1 MDFFQHQDEARKT
14 SNRLVLLFALAVL
27 GIVVSVHFSISALF
41 FWGQASGSGAD
52 PNYSFNW
59 FDLDRLVFF
68 AGSTLLIILL
78 GSLYKTWR
86 LSDGG
91 HSIAQLLGGHPIA
104 PNTTDAHERRVLNV
118 VEEMAIA
125 SGVPVPTVY
134 LMEGEES
141 INAFAAGFTPQD
153 AVIGVTRG
161 TLELLN
167 RDELQGVIAHEF
179 SHIFNGD
186 MRLNLRLMGVLHGI
200 LVIALIGYVILRT
213 SFRGSSRSRNG
224 GAAALPLVGLVLV
237 VLGYVGVFFGRMI
250 KSAVS
255 RQREYLADASAVQF
269 TRNPDGIGGAL
280 KKIGGLAEGSVI
292 MNPNAEQASHF
303 FFSDGKYGK
312 VRAALSG
319 LSGLSGMSHF
329 AFLSTHPPI
338 KDRIRRIDRGW
349 NGRFLDVDKSSRI
362 QPESVT
368 QKAAK
373 ATGEEKMAKLF
384 KLLPLHLTALIGT
397 LDQDH
402 LTYAHKL
409 LAGIPEEV
417 RKAVHEPSAA
427 RAVVLA
433 LLADGDAEIRARQL
447 QTVQATKDAAL
458 LEETQAMVSLLGN
471 APRETRLP
479 LVDLAVPALR
489 RLSPA
494 QYDEFMNLT
503 DVFIKADRQIDLFE
517 YTLMHV
523 LSRHLEPT
531 FKRVKPPTV
540 AYYAL
545 AGVRTECSI
554 LLSAIA
560 HAGHKDENEAMDAF
574 ATGAKELR
582 GITLGFVPQA
592 KAGLAGTKAALEKL
606 DKVSPK
612 LKKELMRACI
622 ASVAHDG
629 KVTVSEGE
637 LLRTIA
643 DALSLPMPPFLPGQ
657 EIDSSAIA
665 S

>member
-1 MDFFQHQDEARKT
+1 MDFFQHQDEARKS
-14 SNRLVLLFALAVL
+14 SNRLIVLFALAVM
-27 GIVVSVHFSISALF
+27 GIVLSIYFSVSALF
-41 FWGQASGSGAD
+41 FWSTERASAGD
-52 PNYSFNW
+52 PNYSFDW

-68 AGSTLLIILL
+68 AGSTLLVILL
-78 GSLYKTWR
+78 GSLYKMWK
-86 LSDGG
+86 LSGG
-91 HSIAQLLGGHPIA
+91 GQSIAEMLGGRPLA
-104 PNTTDAHERRVLNV
+104 PNTTDPLERRMLNV

-134 LMEGEES
+134 LMDREES

-161 TLELLN
+161 TLELLS

-200 LVIALIGYVILRT
+200 LVIALIGYFILRT
-213 SFRGSSRSRNG
+213 TMFRGSSRSKNG
-224 GAAALPLVGLVLV
+224 GAAALPLIGLVLI

-255 RQREYLADASAVQF
+255 RQREFLADASAVQF

-292 MNPNAEQASHF
+292 MSPNAEQASHF

-319 LSGLSGMSHF
+319 VSHF
-329 AFLSTHPPI
+329 AFLSTHPPL

-349 NGRFLDVDKSSRI
+349 NGRFLDVDKSAVVRAE
-362 QPESVT
+362 P
-368 QKAAK
+368 QKRE
-373 ATGEEKMAKLF
+373 ATAEEKTAKLF

-417 RKAVHEPSAA
+417 RQAVHEPSAA

-433 LLADGDAEIRARQL
+433 LLADSDDAIRANQI
-447 QTVQATKDAAL
+447 QAVAATKDAAL
-458 LEETQAMVSLLGN
+458 LAETQTMVSLLGN

-489 RLSPA
+489 RLSPS
-494 QYDEFMNLT
+494 QYSEFMNLT
-503 DVFIKADRQIDLFE
+503 DAFIKADQQIDLFE
-517 YTLMHV
+517 YTLMHI
-523 LSRHLEPT
+523 LARHLEPT
-531 FKRVKPPTV
+531 FKRVKPPRIE
-540 AYYAL
+540 YYGL
-545 AGVRTECSI
+545 AGVRKECSL

-560 HAGHKDENEAMDAF
+560 HAGHPDENEAKDAF
-574 ATGAKELR
+574 ATGAKEL
-582 GITLGFVPQA
+582 
-592 KAGLAGTKAALEKL
+592 
-606 DKVSPK
+606 
-612 LKKELMRACI
+612 
-622 ASVAHDG
+622 DG
-629 KVTVSEGE
+629 VTVFGAGVGSGDDGRLVTAGGRVLAVTGRGSSLASARERAYSGVA
-637 LLRTIA
+637 LVSWPGMHHRTDIA
-643 DALSLPMPPFLPGQ
+643 IK
-657 EIDSSAIA
+657 EH
-665 S
+665 

>member
-1 MDFFQHQDEARKT
+1 MDFFQHQDEARKS
-14 SNRLVLLFALAVL
+14 SNRLVALFVLAVL
-27 GIVVSVHFSISALF
+27 GIVLSVHFSISALF
-41 FWGQASGSGAD
+41 FWGQASASGSD
-52 PNYSFNW
+52 PSYSFDW

-91 HSIAQLLGGHPIA
+91 HSIAQLLGGRPIA
-104 PNTTDAHERRVLNV
+104 PNTTDAHERRMLNV

-161 TLELLN
+161 TLELLS

-200 LVIALIGYVILRT
+200 LVIALIGYFILRT
-213 SFRGSSRSRNG
+213 SMFRGASRSRNG
-224 GAAALPLVGLVLV
+224 GAAALPLIGLVLV

-319 LSGLSGMSHF
+319 VSHF

-417 RKAVHEPSAA
+417 LKAVHEPSAA

-447 QTVQATKDAAL
+447 QAVRDTQDAAL
-458 LEETQAMVSLLGN
+458 VKETEAMVSLLGN

-494 QYDEFMNLT
+494 QYGEFMKLT
-503 DVFIKADRQIDLFE
+503 DVFIKADQQVDLFE
-517 YTLMHV
+517 YTLMYV

-531 FKRVKPPTV
+531 FKRVKPPRV

-545 AGVRTECSI
+545 AGVRTECSV

-574 ATGAKELR
+574 TTGAKEVQ
-582 GITLGFVPQA
+582 GITLGFVPRA
-592 KAGLAGTKAALEKL
+592 KAGLAGAKAALEKL

-612 LKKELMRACI
+612 LKKELMRAFI

-637 LLRTIA
+637 LLRAIA

-657 EIDSSAIA
+657 EIDSSASA

>member
-1 MDFFQHQDEARKT
+1 
-14 SNRLVLLFALAVL
+14 
-27 GIVVSVHFSISALF
+27 
-41 FWGQASGSGAD
+41 
-52 PNYSFNW
+52 
-59 FDLDRLVFF
+59 
-68 AGSTLLIILL
+68 
-78 GSLYKTWR
+78 
-86 LSDGG
+86 
-91 HSIAQLLGGHPIA
+91 
-104 PNTTDAHERRVLNV
+104 
-118 VEEMAIA
+118 
-125 SGVPVPTVY
+125 
-134 LMEGEES
+134 
-141 INAFAAGFTPQD
+141 
-153 AVIGVTRG
+153 
-161 TLELLN
+161 
-167 RDELQGVIAHEF
+167 
-179 SHIFNGD
+179 

-200 LVIALIGYVILRT
+200 LVIALIGYFILRI

-292 MNPNAEQASHF
+292 MNAEQASHF

-312 VRAALSG
+312 VRAA

-373 ATGEEKMAKLF
+373 AAKLTGEEKMAKLF

-417 RKAVHEPSAA
+417 HKAVHEPSAA

-433 LLADGDAEIRARQL
+433 LLADGDAEIRARQI
-447 QTVQATKDAAL
+447 QVVQATKDAAL
-458 LEETQAMVSLLGN
+458 LEETQAMVSLLAN

-494 QYDEFMNLT
+494 QYGEFMNLT
-503 DVFIKADRQIDLFE
+503 DVFIKADQQIDLFE

-531 FKRVKPPTV
+531 FKRVEAAHRRVLRVRRCSHRVLGTPFGDCACGPHGRERGHGSVRNRSQGAPRHHPRVRPASQSRTRGRQSGSRE
-540 AYYAL
+540 ARQSLTEAQE
-545 AGVRTECSI
+545 GV
-554 LLSAIA
+554 
-560 HAGHKDENEAMDAF
+560 
-574 ATGAKELR
+574 GARVHRER
-582 GITLGFVPQA
+582 
-592 KAGLAGTKAALEKL
+592 
-606 DKVSPK
+606 
-612 LKKELMRACI
+612 RAQRQ
-622 ASVAHDG
+622 SD
-629 KVTVSEGE
+629 
-637 LLRTIA
+637 RRRR
-643 DALSLPMPPFLPGQ
+643 
-657 EIDSSAIA
+657 
-665 S
+665 

>member
-1 MDFFQHQDEARKT
+1 
-14 SNRLVLLFALAVL
+14 
-27 GIVVSVHFSISALF
+27 
-41 FWGQASGSGAD
+41 
-52 PNYSFNW
+52 
-59 FDLDRLVFF
+59 
-68 AGSTLLIILL
+68 
-78 GSLYKTWR
+78 
-86 LSDGG
+86 
-91 HSIAQLLGGHPIA
+91 
-104 PNTTDAHERRVLNV
+104 
-118 VEEMAIA
+118 
-125 SGVPVPTVY
+125 
-134 LMEGEES
+134 
-141 INAFAAGFTPQD
+141 
-153 AVIGVTRG
+153 
-161 TLELLN
+161 
-167 RDELQGVIAHEF
+167 
-179 SHIFNGD
+179 

-200 LVIALIGYVILRT
+200 LVIALIGYFILRT
-213 SFRGSSRSRNG
+213 SMFRGSSRGRNG
-224 GAAALPLVGLVLV
+224 GAAALPLIGLVLV

-255 RQREYLADASAVQF
+255 RQREFLADASAVQF

-292 MNPNAEQASHF
+292 MSPNAEQASHF

-319 LSGLSGMSHF
+319 VSHF
-329 AFLSTHPPI
+329 AFLSTHPPL

-349 NGRFLDVDKSSRI
+349 NGRFLDVDKSAVVR
-362 QPESVT
+362 PEPTKPVAT
-368 QKAAK
+368 AEQKA
-373 ATGEEKMAKLF
+373 AKLF

-417 RKAVHEPSAA
+417 RTAVHEPSAA

-433 LLADGDAEIRARQL
+433 LLADGNPEIRARQI
-447 QTVQATKDAAL
+447 QAVAATKDAAL
-458 LEETQAMVSLLGN
+458 LEETQTMVSLLGN

-489 RLSPA
+489 RLSPS
-494 QYDEFMNLT
+494 QYGEFMNLT
-503 DVFIKADRQIDLFE
+503 DVFIGADQQIDLFE

-531 FKRVKPPTV
+531 FKRVKPPRV
-540 AYYAL
+540 EYYGL
-545 AGVRTECSI
+545 AGVRTECSV

-560 HAGHKDENEAMDAF
+560 HAGHPDENEATNAF
-574 ATGAKELR
+574 ATGAKELD
-582 GITLGFVPQA
+582 GITLEIVPRAQ
-592 KAGLAGTKAALEKL
+592 AGLAGAKAALEKL

-612 LKKELMRACI
+612 LKKELMRAFI
-622 ASVAHDG
+622 ASVAFDG

-657 EIDSSAIA
+657 EIDSSANA

>member
-1 MDFFQHQDEARKT
+1 MDFFQHQDEARKS
-14 SNRLVLLFALAVL
+14 SNRLVVLFGFAVI
-27 GIVVSVHFSISALF
+27 GIVLSVYFSISALF
-41 FWGQASGSGAD
+41 FWGQASASGSD
-52 PNYSFNW
+52 PNYSFDW

-68 AGSTLLIILL
+68 AGSTLLVILL

-86 LSDGG
+86 LSGG
-91 HSIAQLLGGHPIA
+91 GQSIAELLGGRPLA
-104 PNTTDAHERRVLNV
+104 PNTTDPLERRVLNV

-134 LMEGEES
+134 LMDGEES

-161 TLELLN
+161 TLELLS

-200 LVIALIGYVILRT
+200 LVIALIGYFILRT
-213 SFRGSSRSRNG
+213 TMFRGSSRGRNG
-224 GAAALPLVGLVLV
+224 GAAALPLLGLVLV
-237 VLGYVGVFFGRMI
+237 VLGYIGVFFGRMI

-255 RQREYLADASAVQF
+255 RQREFLADASAVQF

-292 MNPNAEQASHF
+292 MSPNAEQASHF

-312 VRAALSG
+312 VRAALAG
-319 LSGLSGMSHF
+319 VSHF
-329 AFLSTHPPI
+329 AFLSTHPPL

-349 NGRFLDVDKSSRI
+349 NGRFLDVDKSAVVRPEPT
-362 QPESVT
+362 QPIATTE
-368 QKAAK
+368 QKA
-373 ATGEEKMAKLF
+373 AKLF

-417 RKAVHEPSAA
+417 RNAVHEPSAA

-433 LLADGDAEIRARQL
+433 LLVDGDEEIRARQI
-447 QTVQATKDAAL
+447 QAVAATKDGAL
-458 LEETQAMVSLLGN
+458 LQETQTMVSLLGN
-471 APRETRLP
+471 ATRETRLP

-489 RLSPA
+489 RLSPS
-494 QYDEFMNLT
+494 QYGEFMNLI
-503 DVFIKADRQIDLFE
+503 DVFIKADQQIDLFE

-523 LSRHLEPT
+523 LARHLEPT
-531 FKRVKPPTV
+531 FKRVKPPRV
-540 AYYAL
+540 DYYGL
-545 AGVRTECSI
+545 AGVRNECSV

-560 HAGHKDENEAMDAF
+560 HAGHPDENEAKNAF
-574 ATGAKELR
+574 ATGAKELN
-582 GITLGFVPQA
+582 GITLELVPRAQ
-592 KAGLAGTKAALEKL
+592 AGLAGAKAALEKL
-606 DKVSPK
+606 DRVSPK
-612 LKKELMRACI
+612 LKKELMRAFI

-657 EIDSSAIA
+657 EIDAAAMA

>member
-1 MDFFQHQDEARKT
+1 MDFFQHQDAARK
-14 SNRLVLLFALAVL
+14 SSKRLVVLFALAVI
-27 GIVVSVHFSISALF
+27 GIVLSVYFSISALF
-41 FWGQASGSGAD
+41 FWGQASASGSD

-59 FDLDRLVFF
+59 IDLDRLVFL
-68 AGSTLLIILL
+68 AGSTLLVILL

-91 HSIAQLLGGHPIA
+91 HSIAELLGGRPID
-104 PNTTDAHERRVLNV
+104 PNTTDPHERRVLNV

-125 SGVPVPTVY
+125 AGVPVPTVY
-134 LMEGEES
+134 LMDREES

-161 TLELLN
+161 TVELLN
-167 RDELQGVIAHEF
+167 RDELQGIIAHEF

-186 MRLNLRLMGVLHGI
+186 MRLNVRLMGILHGI
-200 LVIALIGYVILRT
+200 LVIALIGYFILRT
-213 SFRGSSRSRNG
+213 SMFRGASRSRNG
-224 GAAALPLVGLVLV
+224 GAAALPLIGLVLV

-250 KSAVS
+250 KSALS

-292 MNPNAEQASHF
+292 MSPNAEQISHF
-303 FFSDGKYGK
+303 FFSDDKYGK
-312 VRAALSG
+312 VRAALAG
-319 LSGLSGMSHF
+319 VSHF
-329 AFLSTHPPI
+329 AFLSTHPPL
-338 KDRIRRIDRGW
+338 KERIRRIDPGW

-362 QPESVT
+362 QPEP
-368 QKAAK
+368 AK
-373 ATGEEKMAKLF
+373 RQATAEEKTAKLF

-402 LTYAHKL
+402 LTYARKL
-409 LAGIPEEV
+409 LAGIPDEV
-417 RKAVHEPSAA
+417 REAVHEPSAA

-433 LLADGDAEIRARQL
+433 LLADGDPEIRAHQI
-447 QTVQATKDAAL
+447 QAVQATKDAAL
-458 LEETQAMVSLLGN
+458 LKETQRMVSLLGN

-489 RLSPA
+489 RLSPS
-494 QYDEFMNLT
+494 QYGEFMNLT
-503 DVFIKADRQIDLFE
+503 DAFIKADQQIDLFE
-517 YTLMHV
+517 YTLMYV

-531 FKRVKPPTV
+531 FKRVKSPRV
-540 AYYAL
+540 EYYGL
-545 AGVRTECSI
+545 AGVRTECSV

-560 HAGHKDENEAMDAF
+560 HAGHPDENDAKNAF
-574 ATGAKELR
+574 ATGAKELD
-582 GITLGFVPQA
+582 GITLELVPRAQ
-592 KAGLAGTKAALEKL
+592 AGLAGVKAALEKL

-612 LKKELMRACI
+612 LKKKLMRAFI

-629 KVTVSEGE
+629 KVTVTEGE
-637 LLRTIA
+637 LLRTVA

>member
-1 MDFFQHQDEARKT
+1 MDFFQHQDEARKS
-14 SNRLVLLFALAVL
+14 SNRLVVLFALAVI
-27 GIVVSVHFSISALF
+27 GIVLSVHFSISALF
-41 FWGQASGSGAD
+41 FWGQASASGSD

-68 AGSTLLIILL
+68 AGSTLLVILL

-91 HSIAQLLGGHPIA
+91 HSIAQLLGGRPLA
-104 PNTTDAHERRVLNV
+104 PNTTDTHERRMLNV

-134 LMEGEES
+134 LMDGEES

-200 LVIALIGYVILRT
+200 LVIALIGYFILRT
-213 SFRGSSRSRNG
+213 SMFRGSSRGRNG
-224 GAAALPLVGLVLV
+224 GAAALPLIGLVLV

-280 KKIGGLAEGSVI
+280 KKIGGLAEGSLI
-292 MNPNAEQASHF
+292 MSPNAEQASHF

-319 LSGLSGMSHF
+319 VSHF

-349 NGRFLDVDKSSRI
+349 NGRFLDVDKSSSI

-384 KLLPLHLTALIGT
+384 KLLPLHLTALVGT
-397 LDQDH
+397 LD
-402 LTYAHKL
+402 
-409 LAGIPEEV
+409 
-417 RKAVHEPSAA
+417 
-427 RAVVLA
+427 
-433 LLADGDAEIRARQL
+433 
-447 QTVQATKDAAL
+447 
-458 LEETQAMVSLLGN
+458 
-471 APRETRLP
+471 
-479 LVDLAVPALR
+479 
-489 RLSPA
+489 
-494 QYDEFMNLT
+494 
-503 DVFIKADRQIDLFE
+503 
-517 YTLMHV
+517 
-523 LSRHLEPT
+523 
-531 FKRVKPPTV
+531 
-540 AYYAL
+540 
-545 AGVRTECSI
+545 
-554 LLSAIA
+554 
-560 HAGHKDENEAMDAF
+560 
-574 ATGAKELR
+574 
-582 GITLGFVPQA
+582 
-592 KAGLAGTKAALEKL
+592 
-606 DKVSPK
+606 
-612 LKKELMRACI
+612 
-622 ASVAHDG
+622 
-629 KVTVSEGE
+629 
-637 LLRTIA
+637 
-643 DALSLPMPPFLPGQ
+643 
-657 EIDSSAIA
+657 
-665 S
+665 